1 MQNDDIL
8 KKEKPELY
16 RVAREGGTEPAF
28 TGEYVHTHEDGMY
41 HCAVCGAP
49 LFSSETKFDSGSGWP
64 SYTDPV
70 FKEAVKLLDDDSLGE
85 QRTEVR
91 CAKCDAH
98 LGHVFPDGPKKN
110 GNVCD
115 RYCINS
121 VSLDLRNNDTDE
133 KQGESSHGASGII
146 ANADDD
152 KSPGFFDGF
161 FGGGD
166 GDSGGDGGGGD

>member
-1 MQNDDIL
+1 MNDDIL
-8 KKEKPELY
+8 KKENPELY

-41 HCAVCGAP
+41 HCAVCGVP

-70 FKEAVKLLDDDSLGE
+70 FKDAIKLLDDDSLGE
-85 QRTEVR
+85 HRTEVR

-121 VSLDLRNNDTDE
+121 VSLDLRNKDAD
-133 KQGESSHGASGII
+133 KKSGDSGYVASGTT
-146 ANADDD
+146 ADAD
-152 KSPGFFDGF
+152 KSPGFFDGL

-166 GDSGGDGGGGD
+166 GGDGGGSDGGGGD